1 MCGQNKN
8 LIYEIIT
15 LKTQYNEGFLIKCV
29 LRLSRQVA
37 CLEYQAG
44 AIVKHSVR

>member
-29 LRLSRQVA
+29 SLKASGLS
-37 CLEYQAG
+37 
-44 AIVKHSVR
+44 